1 MLILCVPSLSVVFA
15 SSVNHI
21 GWVGLALFVKGQIR
35 MAAVTQG
42 ARADGTMIGQ
52 GAQCGQMNAITG
64 G

>member
-1 MLILCVPSLSVVFA
+1 MLILCVLSLSEVFA
-15 SSVNHI
+15 SSANHT
-21 GWVGLALFVKGQIR
+21 GWVGLARFVKGQIR
-35 MAAVTQG
+35 MAAVRQG